1 VICVP
6 GPTRWAGTGR
16 VSDQEVICVPGPTRW
31 AGTGRVSDQEVI
43 CVPGP
48 TRWAGAGRVSDQE
61 VICAAAIARRVGRG
75 WRRTSHLP
83 GEWRFW
89 LCGIVVLSL
98 ALAGSVGVAEEP
110 DHEPADPAVVTAGG
124 GDGVAEEKVDP
135 AMAVEPMP
143 TGPARPSM
151 LLLDPPAGLRKPPS
165 ARDLEP
171 SRRAFRT
178 ICRDLLRVS
187 RTRNGARMA
196 AVILEE
202 AAAAEE
208 DPCLKWVFL
217 EESIRLAAAIG
228 DPGRIESAVSLAAD
242 HFRIDGLRT
251 ELDALGDIP
260 LRALEPARA
269 VDVANAAERIAASV
283 AAEGRPRERAIA
295 LELAA
300 DAWKRAGEQTRAQTA
315 SLAAARA
322 RGAGPSR

>member
-1 VICVP
+1 VKP
-6 GPTRWAGTGR
+6 AAGPTILCGF
-16 VSDQEVICVPGPTRW
+16 
-31 AGTGRVSDQEVI
+31 
-43 CVPGP
+43 
-48 TRWAGAGRVSDQE
+48 
-61 VICAAAIARRVGRG
+61 
-75 WRRTSHLP
+75 RRTLTGPQP
-83 GEWRFW
+83 GEVCVSRGVLTGVPYAFVWSA
-89 LCGIVVLSL
+89 VVWGALS
-98 ALAGSVGVAEEP
+98 AAVGLGQ
-110 DHEPADPAVVTAGG
+110 DADVRPPVVTAGG
-124 GDGVAEEKVDP
+124 WPQSDGETVDP
-135 AMAVEPMP
+135 AMAVDPMP

-178 ICRDLLRVS
+178 MCRDLLRVS
-187 RTRNGARMA
+187 QTRNGARMA
-196 AVILEE
+196 AVVLEE

-269 VDVANAAERIAASV
+269 VDVANAAERIAGSV

-295 LELAA
+295 WALAA

-315 SLAAARA
+315 RVAAARA